1 VLATLG
7 LLFGLG
13 GMAEEAREQRR
24 ASPWAE
30 GISQVANASRHVV
43 RRLSAENRNTTL
55 QQQHKKQSIAAGGGG
70 RRITQARITQPTPP
84 APLQRR
90 MSTRAQ
96 LACPAF
102 GLLLEMVDVEHLM
115 SSVELERISSRLLQ
129 RNAGTVLAALSR
141 TLTTSNP
148 GGEPRNE
155 EARRQLIFFCNSL
168 HNRDLRQPPPVTAM
182 RSLTSFTPYFAEDV
196 TYALCPV

>member
-1 VLATLG
+1 
-7 LLFGLG
+7 
-13 GMAEEAREQRR
+13 
-24 ASPWAE
+24 
-30 GISQVANASRHVV
+30 V

-55 QQQHKKQSIAAGGGG
+55 QQQQHKKQSIAAGGGG

-148 GGEPRNE
+148 GGAPRNE
-155 EARRQLIFFCNSL
+155 EARRQLS
-168 HNRDLRQPPPVTAM
+168 
-182 RSLTSFTPYFAEDV
+182 
-196 TYALCPV
+196 

>member
-1 VLATLG
+1 MRVLVRREHVHSGVPPLYLPYISPISPCISPTSPYIALQAVLATLG

-102 GLLLEMVDVEHLM
+102 GLLLEMVDVEHLL

-141 TLTTSNP
+141 TLTTTNP
-148 GGEPRNE
+148 GGAPRNE
-155 EARRQLIFFCNSL
+155 EARR
-168 HNRDLRQPPPVTAM
+168 H
-182 RSLTSFTPYFAEDV
+182 
-196 TYALCPV
+196 

>member
-1 VLATLG
+1 
-7 LLFGLG
+7 
-13 GMAEEAREQRR
+13 
-24 ASPWAE
+24 
-30 GISQVANASRHVV
+30 V

-55 QQQHKKQSIAAGGGG
+55 QQQQHKKQSIAAGGGG

-148 GGEPRNE
+148 GGSPRNE
-155 EARRQLIFFCNSL
+155 EARRQLS
-168 HNRDLRQPPPVTAM
+168 
-182 RSLTSFTPYFAEDV
+182 
-196 TYALCPV
+196 